1 MMTLSWLLAV
11 LGLILVG
18 IGLIGSLLPLLPG
31 LPLIWLGAF
40 LWAWADNFQQVGWPT
55 LIVLAILALAGA
67 GIDLLLTPAMS
78 RRAGVSWRAI
88 GGAILGGFLGGIF
101 LSVIPIIGTLFGAL
115 IGAIAG
121 MWFVE
126 YRIRGDGQAAT
137 AAVRAYLS
145 GVAVTTILNV
155 LLALLMSAIFLWQA
169 WVV

>member
-1 MMTLSWLLAV
+1 MSLSLLLAI
-11 LGLILVG
+11 LGMILVG
-18 IGLIGSLLPLLPG
+18 IGLIGSVLPLLPG
-31 LPLIWLGAF
+31 LPLIWLGIL

-55 LIVLAILALAGA
+55 LITLAVLMLVGFGL
-67 GIDLLLTPAMS
+67 DLVLTPAIS

-101 LSVIPIIGTLFGAL
+101 LSALPIIGTLFGAL

-126 YRIRGDGQAAT
+126 YRIRGSEQAAT

-155 LLALLMSAIFLWQA
+155 FLALLMIAIFLWQA
-169 WVV
+169 WLV

>member
-1 MMTLSWLLAV
+1 MNLSFLLA
-11 LGLILVG
+11 LFGLILIG
-18 IGLIGSLLPLLPG
+18 IGLIGSVLPLLPG
-31 LPLIWLGAF
+31 LPLIWVGAL

-55 LIVLAILALAGA
+55 LLVLALLMG
-67 GIDLLLTPAMS
+67 GGLVLDLVLTPAIS

-101 LSVIPIIGTLFGAL
+101 LSALPVIGTLFGAL

-126 YRIRGDGQAAT
+126 YRIRGNEQAAT

-145 GVAVTTILNV
+145 GVAVTTLLNIF
-155 LLALLMSAIFLWQA
+155 LALMMIAIFLWQA
-169 WVV
+169 WLV